1 VLYVV
6 IFNLKRALILNF
18 NKNPQKRLNRLY
30 LGCDVIMR
38 LVPTEFAKPGD
49 CLAKAIFDN
58 DGRVLLREGVV
69 LTDFFLVRIKRIQ
82 IYSIYI
88 SDEYSLAVIEDV
100 IKPELR
106 QNAIKAIKDTF
117 YSFEKYSLYSNN
129 TNFNEK
135 RFAKEKQSYFE
146 SIGNIA
152 KDIIDEIISKKN
164 VMINLVDI
172 KSMDNYTYQHS
183 VNVAVISLVLGVQL
197 QLNQTD
203 LYTLCI
209 GALIHDIGKVLIPKE
224 IILKA
229 GPLTDEEFKTIK
241 EHTTKGYDYLKGCL
255 DISAPARIVALQ
267 HHEKMDGNGYPD
279 NIKDKSINR
288 FARIV
293 AVADVYD
300 ALTSDRPYR
309 KAMSP
314 NDAVEYIL
322 SHGDSQ
328 FDYEIVMAFSKAVV
342 PYPPGTLVKLSTGD
356 IGVVINIF
364 PNFALR
370 PEIKIVKVENNFNS
384 QRLGTTVSLVNQLD
398 IVIESIQFDI

>member
-1 VLYVV
+1 MLFTLNGVKYTISIYL
-6 IFNLKRALILNF
+6 NL
-18 NKNPQKRLNRLY
+18 LY
-30 LGCDVIMR
+30 LGCDVFMR
-38 LVPTEFAKPGD
+38 LIPIELSKPGD
-49 CLAKAIFDN
+49 YLAKTIFDN
-58 DGRVLLREGVV
+58 DGRVLLREGVM
-69 LTDFFLVRIKRIQ
+69 LTEIFLIRIKRLK

-88 SDEYSLAVIEDV
+88 NDKYSDIMIEDV

-106 QNAIKAIKDTF
+106 QNAIKAIKETF
-117 YSFEKYSLYSNN
+117 YSFEKYSLHSNN
-129 TNFNEK
+129 INFNEK
-135 RFAKEKQSYFE
+135 KFSKEKQSYFE

-197 QLNQTD
+197 QLNQNE
-203 LYTLCI
+203 LYTLCM
-209 GALIHDIGKVLIPKE
+209 GALIHDIGKVLIPKDLL
-224 IILKA
+224 LKP
-229 GPLTDEEFKTIK
+229 GPLTDEEFKIMK
-241 EHTTKGYDYLKGCL
+241 LHTTKGYDYLKGSL

-267 HHEKMDGNGYPD
+267 HHEKMNGFGYPD
-279 NIKDKSINR
+279 NIKDKSINK

-293 AVADVYD
+293 AIADVYD

-322 SHGDSQ
+322 AHGDTQ
-328 FDYEIVMAFSKAVV
+328 FDYDMVKAFSKAVV

-356 IGVVINIF
+356 TAVVTAVF

-370 PEIKIVKVENNFNS
+370 PEVKIIKSSSDANAHEVDSI
-384 QRLGTTVSLVNQLD
+384 VSLVDQLD
-398 IVIESIQFDI
+398 IVINNIEFTI

>member
-1 VLYVV
+1 M
-6 IFNLKRALILNF
+6 
-18 NKNPQKRLNRLY
+18 
-30 LGCDVIMR
+30 GCDVIMR
-38 LVPTEFAKPGD
+38 LVPIEFAKPGD
-49 CLAKAIFDN
+49 CLAKTIFDN
-58 DGRVLLREGVV
+58 DGRILLREGVA
-69 LTDFFLVRIKRIQ
+69 LTEAFLVRIRRLQ

-88 SDEYSLAVIEDV
+88 NDQYSETMIEDV

-106 QNAIKAIKDTF
+106 QNAIKAIKETF

-135 RFAKEKQSYFE
+135 KFAKEKQAYFE
-146 SIGNIA
+146 SIGSIA

-183 VNVAVISLVLGVQL
+183 VNVAIISLVLGVQL
-197 QLNQTD
+197 QLNQNE
-203 LYTLCI
+203 LYTLCM
-209 GALIHDIGKVLIPKE
+209 GALIHDIGKVLIPKD
-224 IILKA
+224 IVLKP
-229 GPLTDEEFKTIK
+229 GPLTDEEFNTIK

-255 DISAPARIVALQ
+255 EISAPARIVALQ
-267 HHEKMDGNGYPD
+267 HHEKMNGKGYPD
-279 NIKDKSINR
+279 SVKDISINR

-293 AVADVYD
+293 AIADVYD

-322 SHGDSQ
+322 SHGDTE
-328 FDYEIVMAFSKAVV
+328 FDYEMVKAFSKAVV

-356 IGVVINIF
+356 IAVVTAVF
-364 PNFALR
+364 PNYPLR
-370 PEIKIVKVENNFNS
+370 PQVKIIKKGTNIYS
-384 QRLGTTVSLVNQLD
+384 QEVGSTVSLIEQLG
-398 IVIESIQFDI
+398 IVIENVEFSV

>member
-1 VLYVV
+1 
-6 IFNLKRALILNF
+6 
-18 NKNPQKRLNRLY
+18 
-30 LGCDVIMR
+30 MR
-38 LVPTEFAKPGD
+38 LVPIEFAKPGD
-49 CLAKAIFDN
+49 SLAKTIFDN
-58 DGRVLLREGVV
+58 DERILLREGVI
-69 LTDFFLVRIKRIQ
+69 LTEFFLTRIKRLQ

-88 SDEYSLAVIEDV
+88 NDEYSNSVIEDV

-106 QNAIKAIKDTF
+106 QSAIKAIKETF

-129 TNFNEK
+129 ANFNEK
-135 RFAKEKQSYFE
+135 KFAKEKQAYFE
-146 SIGNIA
+146 SIGSIA

-197 QLNQTD
+197 QLNQNE
-203 LYTLCI
+203 LYTLCM
-209 GALIHDIGKVLIPKE
+209 GALIHDIGKVLIPKD
-224 IILKA
+224 IVLKP
-229 GPLTDEEFKTIK
+229 GPLTNEEFETIK
-241 EHTTKGYDYLKGCL
+241 EHTTKGYNYLKGCL

-267 HHEKMDGNGYPD
+267 HHEKIDGHGYPD

-293 AVADVYD
+293 AIADVYD

-322 SHGDSQ
+322 SHGDTQ
-328 FDYEIVMAFSKAVV
+328 FDYEMVKVFSKAVV

-356 IGVVINIF
+356 IGVVTDVF

-370 PEIKIVKVENNFNS
+370 PEVKIVKIGATTNAKEV
-384 QRLGTTVSLVNQLD
+384 GTIVSLVDQLD
-398 IVIESIQFDI
+398 IVIINVEFAI

>member
-1 VLYVV
+1 
-6 IFNLKRALILNF
+6 
-18 NKNPQKRLNRLY
+18 
-30 LGCDVIMR
+30 MR
-38 LVPTEFAKPGD
+38 LVPIEFAKQGD
-49 CLAKAIFDN
+49 CLAKTIFDD
-58 DGRVLLREGVV
+58 DGRVLLREGVI
-69 LTDFFLVRIKRIQ
+69 LTEIFLIRIRRLK

-88 SDEYSLAVIEDV
+88 NDEYSDIIIEDV

-106 QNAIKAIKDTF
+106 QNAIKAIKETF
-117 YSFEKYSLYSNN
+117 YSFEKYSLYSSN

-135 RFAKEKQSYFE
+135 NFSKEKQTYFE
-146 SIGNIA
+146 SIGCIA

-197 QLNQTD
+197 QLNQND
-203 LYTLCI
+203 LYTLCM
-209 GALIHDIGKVLIPKE
+209 GALIHDIGKVLIPKDIVLKPGTLTHEEFE
-224 IILKA
+224 IIKQ
-229 GPLTDEEFKTIK
+229 
-241 EHTTKGYDYLKGCL
+241 HTTKGYDYLKGCL

-267 HHEKMDGNGYPD
+267 HHEKMDGRGYPD
-279 NIKDKSINR
+279 NVKNKSINR

-293 AVADVYD
+293 AIADVYD

-322 SHGDSQ
+322 AHGDTQ
-328 FDYEIVMAFSKAVV
+328 FDYEMVKAFSKAVV

-356 IGVVINIF
+356 IGVVTAVF
-364 PNFALR
+364 PNYGLR
-370 PEIKIVKVENNFNS
+370 PEVKIIKRGSATNAREVGS
-384 QRLGTTVSLVNQLD
+384 PVSLVDQLD
-398 IVIESIQFDI
+398 IVIKNIEFAI

>member
-1 VLYVV
+1 
-6 IFNLKRALILNF
+6 
-18 NKNPQKRLNRLY
+18 
-30 LGCDVIMR
+30 MR
-38 LVPTEFAKPGD
+38 LVPIEFAKCGD
-49 CLAKAIFDN
+49 SLAKTIFDD
-58 DGRVLLREGVV
+58 DGRILLREGVV
-69 LTDFFLVRIKRIQ
+69 LTELFLIRIKRLK

-88 SDEYSLAVIEDV
+88 SDQYSEIMIEDV

-106 QNAIKAIKDTF
+106 QNAIKAIKETF

-135 RFAKEKQSYFE
+135 KFTKEKQAYFE
-146 SIGNIA
+146 SIGSIA

-197 QLNQTD
+197 QLNQKD
-203 LYTLCI
+203 LYTLCM
-209 GALIHDIGKVLIPKE
+209 GALIHDIGKVLIPKD
-224 IILKA
+224 IVLKP
-229 GPLTDEEFKTIK
+229 GPLTEEEFETIK
-241 EHTTKGYDYLKGCL
+241 QHTTKGYDYLKGCL

-267 HHEKMDGNGYPD
+267 HHEKMDGHGYPD

-293 AVADVYD
+293 AIADVYD
-300 ALTSDRPYR
+300 ALTSDRHYR

-322 SHGDSQ
+322 AHGDTQ
-328 FDYEIVMAFSKAVV
+328 FDYEMVKVFSKAVV

-356 IGVVINIF
+356 VGVVTAVF
-364 PNFALR
+364 PNYPLR
-370 PEIKIVKVENNFNS
+370 PQVKIIKS
-384 QRLGTTVSLVNQLD
+384 GATASSLEVDATLSLIDQLD
-398 IVIESIQFDI
+398 VVIKNIEFAI

>member
-1 VLYVV
+1 MS
-6 IFNLKRALILNF
+6 IFHGFKF
-18 NKNPQKRLNRLY
+18 LNRLY
-30 LGCDVIMR
+30 LGCDVLMR
-38 LVPTEFAKPGD
+38 LVPIEFAKPGD
-49 CLAKAIFDN
+49 CLAKTIFDD
-58 DGRVLLREGVV
+58 DGRILLREGVV
-69 LTDFFLVRIKRIQ
+69 LTDIFLIRIKRLQ

-88 SDEYSLAVIEDV
+88 SDEYSEVIIEDV

-106 QNAIKAIKDTF
+106 QNAIKAIKETF

-129 TNFNEK
+129 SNFNENK
-135 RFAKEKQSYFE
+135 FAKEKQSYFE

-197 QLNQTD
+197 QLNQKD
-203 LYTLCI
+203 LYTLCM
-209 GALIHDIGKVLIPKE
+209 GALIHDIGKVLVPKD
-224 IILKA
+224 IILKP
-229 GPLTDEEFKTIK
+229 GPLTDEEFMTIK
-241 EHTTKGYDYLKGCL
+241 QHTTKGYDYLRGCL
-255 DISAPARIVALQ
+255 DISASARVVALQ
-267 HHEKMDGNGYPD
+267 HHEKIDGRGYPD
-279 NIKDKSINR
+279 NIKSKSINK

-293 AVADVYD
+293 AIADVYD

-322 SHGDSQ
+322 AHAGIQ
-328 FDYEIVMAFSKAVV
+328 FDYEMVLAFSKAVV

-356 IGVVINIF
+356 IGVVTEVF

-370 PEIKIVKVENNFNS
+370 PQIKILKSGTGAKS
-384 QRLGTTVSLVNQLD
+384 QQVDSIISLVKKLD
-398 IVIESIQFDI
+398 IVIMNIEFVI

>member
-1 VLYVV
+1 
-6 IFNLKRALILNF
+6 
-18 NKNPQKRLNRLY
+18 
-30 LGCDVIMR
+30 MR
-38 LVPTEFAKPGD
+38 LIPIEFAKPGN
-49 CLAKAIFDN
+49 CLAKTIFDN

-69 LTDFFLVRIKRIQ
+69 LTEAFLTRITGLQ

-88 SDEYSLAVIEDV
+88 SDEYSDIIIDDV

-106 QNAIKAIKDTF
+106 QNAIKAIKETF

-135 RFAKEKQSYFE
+135 KFAKEKKAYFE
-146 SIGNIA
+146 SIGGLS

-164 VMINLVDI
+164 IMINLVDI

-183 VNVAVISLVLGVQL
+183 VNVAIISLVLGVQL
-197 QLNQTD
+197 QLNQNE
-203 LYTLCI
+203 LYTLCM

-224 IILKA
+224 IILKP
-229 GPLTDEEFKTIK
+229 GPLTDEEFNIIK
-241 EHTTKGYDYLKGCL
+241 QHTTKGYDYLKGCL

-267 HHEKMDGNGYPD
+267 HHEKMNGGGYPD
-279 NIKDKSINR
+279 NIKNKSINR

-293 AVADVYD
+293 AIADVYD

-314 NDAVEYIL
+314 NDALEYIL
-322 SHGDSQ
+322 SHCDTQ
-328 FDYEIVMAFSKAVV
+328 FDYEMVTAFSKAIV

-356 IGVVINIF
+356 IGVVTAVF
-364 PNFALR
+364 PDFALR
-370 PEIKIVKVENNFNS
+370 PQVKIIKN
-384 QRLGTTVSLVNQLD
+384 GTDGTAQEVGSTVSLVDQLN
-398 IVIESIQFDI
+398 IVIKNIEFVI